1 MISCKKNNCNDV
13 YIGETERRFKD
24 RIADHIGYIRN
35 KRIELP
41 VGEHFNK
48 KGHSVSDLEAI
59 ILEKI
64 MKTDPLYRKERERY
78 IIRKFNS
85 YYNGMNRSPGT

>member
-1 MISCKKNNCNDV
+1 MIFPSSYDSLTDV
-13 YIGETERRFKD
+13 
-24 RIADHIGYIRN
+24 
-35 KRIELP
+35 
-41 VGEHFNK
+41 
-48 KGHSVSDLEAI
+48 VSDLEAI

-78 IIRKFNS
+78 KIRKFNS

>member
-1 MISCKKNNCNDV
+1 MIFPSSYDSLTDV
-13 YIGETERRFKD
+13 
-24 RIADHIGYIRN
+24 
-35 KRIELP
+35 
-41 VGEHFNK
+41 
-48 KGHSVSDLEAI
+48 VSDLEAI

>member
-1 MISCKKNNCNDV
+1 MSPGV
-13 YIGETERRFKD
+13 SFG
-24 RIADHIGYIRN
+24 
-35 KRIELP
+35 LP
-41 VGEHFNK
+41 VENVIFP
-48 KGHSVSDLEAI
+48 SSYDSLTDVVSDLEAI

-78 IIRKFNS
+78 KIRKFNS